1 MNGAGRCSLDSCPGP
16 AVTRFV
22 QRELCSQH
30 FLSQCYE
37 DLDRLDARARSSQL
51 DHCGAATLKIFVEE
65 CSRCALEVSL
75 KCEHLDN
82 LMRARLLDI
91 LLWAAELL
99 PKTSTDARSA
109 GESLCLRGTKRG
121 SFTDV
126 SQGSVGPEIVGSGA
140 ALRKNAAG

>member
-1 MNGAGRCSLDSCPGP
+1 MNGTRRCSLDSCPCP

-37 DLDRLDARARSSQL
+37 DLDRLDAWARSSQL
-51 DHCGAATLKIFVEE
+51 DHSGAATLKIFVEE

-75 KCEHLDN
+75 KYEHLDN

-99 PKTSTDARSA
+99 PMLAKGLKSDSETTGLAIPRPGNNNTLTQGAFGPRSQDLLTS
-109 GESLCLRGTKRG
+109 
-121 SFTDV
+121 
-126 SQGSVGPEIVGSGA
+126 
-140 ALRKNAAG
+140 